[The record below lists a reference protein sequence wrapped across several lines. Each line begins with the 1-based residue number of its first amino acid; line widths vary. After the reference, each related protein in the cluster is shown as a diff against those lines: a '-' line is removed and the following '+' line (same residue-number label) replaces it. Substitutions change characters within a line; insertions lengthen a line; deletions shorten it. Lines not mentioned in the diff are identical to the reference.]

1 MLSTVPPQ
9 TRQKTDPRSCA
20 MDFATHP
27 FNANLGTMTMTQVEV
42 PESFLL
48 NGTRFFD
55 PGGAGASIHFGDE
68 ILPQLNQFCPRII
81 GQ

>member
-1 MLSTVPPQ
+1 MN
-9 TRQKTDPRSCA
+9 
-20 MDFATHP
+20 FATHP
-27 FNANLGTMTMTQVEV
+27 FNANLGTMTQVEI
-42 PESFLL
+42 PESFQL

-68 ILPQLNQFCPRII
+68 FLPQLNQFGPRII

>member
-1 MLSTVPPQ
+1 MN
-9 TRQKTDPRSCA
+9 
-20 MDFATHP
+20 FATHP

-68 ILPQLNQFCPRII
+68 FLPQLNQFGPRII